1 MRLKI
6 IQKNKME
13 EEKVYLKPGDCVTL
27 RQHKVMQ
34 SPVMLV
40 LRREQ
45 ALFKDSQRLLGL
57 RCRWFTDSGLLQE
70 AVFSTK
76 DLTKIEYE

>member
-1 MRLKI
+1 
-6 IQKNKME
+6 ME

-27 RQHKVMQ
+27 RQHKVMH

-45 ALFKDSQRLLGL
+45 ALFKDQGLLGL
-57 RCRWFTDSGLLQE
+57 RCRWFTASGLMQE

-76 DLTKIEYE
+76 DLIKVEE